1 MLRRHDLLR
10 IRPDGWA
17 QVVAGSACVQLL
29 ADEPGRLVRGWAER
43 GWPVIVRRRTPEES
57 GVGIAVGLPLPP
69 ACGKLRLAFF
79 IPPELVAET
88 VAAVSLRE
96 EQVSIPANWL
106 PQVTALSVLGERLAL
121 PPTVYGGLLWQHLTG
136 LPYLHAGSD
145 LDLLWPTPSG
155 AVLPR
160 LLDGLARLDA
170 AGPVRVDGEITL
182 ASGCGVN
189 WRELRQELP
198 SPGGSVLVK
207 SMNGADVR
215 CAQTLFG

>member
-17 QVVAGSACVQLL
+17 RVLAGSACLRSL
-29 ADEPGRLVRGWAER
+29 AEEPRRLVGGWAER
-43 GWPVIVRRRTPEES
+43 GWPVIVRRRTAEEK
-57 GVGIAVGLPLPP
+57 GAGIAVGLPLPP
-69 ACGKLRLAFF
+69 ACDKLRLAFF

-96 EQVSIPANWL
+96 EQVSTPADWQS
-106 PQVTALSVLGERLAL
+106 QVAALTALGERLAL
-121 PPTVYGGLLWQHLTG
+121 PPTVYGAVLWQHLTG
-136 LPYLHAGSD
+136 LPYVHGGSD
-145 LDLLWPTPSG
+145 LDLLWPTPPA

-160 LLDGLARLDA
+160 LLDGLARVDA

-198 SPGGSVLVK
+198 TPGGSVLVK
-207 SMNGADVR
+207 SMNGADIR